1 MLNPGLHL
9 SWNKGIALSLH
20 YAEAQFQFK
29 AKELA
34 LLVMCY
40 LVISSEGM
48 LKTPFRLNLSQILSW
63 TNSLVSESY
72 SAMFT
77 YQLKLLMDYEQ
88 FKISGYLKYRVVA
101 PLWYGTESCW
111 LGVLLSY
118 FWMED
123 FPVSSFP
130 CFHSF
135 LGKASHPEDLG
146 LCPYLVK
153 ESRPTAF

>member
-101 PLWYGTESCW
+101 PLWYGKSPVGWESFSLTSGW
-111 LGVLLSY
+111 KTSLSPHS
-118 FWMED
+118 
-123 FPVSSFP
+123 PVSTLS
-130 CFHSF
+130 
-135 LGKASHPEDLG
+135 LGRHLTLKI
-146 LCPYLVK
+146 
-153 ESRPTAF
+153 